1 MAKSIKHKSRR
12 MSTALLVPEAQQ
24 RRSRPVV
31 RRRGATF
38 RQQWKINQPLSL
50 NDVVQ
55 LVDRASES
63 DPGQWSALCPA
74 HSDSN
79 PSLSF
84 SENDGKLLLC
94 CHSGCSHKEI
104 LAKLKALQ
112 AEKSCCGPPS
122 ARPAPPRVTA
132 EPTSRETKKSRN
144 TRRELP
150 NPTTLKNGSSA
161 KEDFA
166 RLAMAFEQAISDV
179 QVSQL
184 AGELNVSPK
193 ALRAMHVGRRAQA
206 GKADLYTFP
215 EFDARGRVVGI
226 STRAKDG
233 RKACIKGS
241 RRGLYLPVGW
251 SKFGTPIV
259 ICEGAS
265 DTAAL
270 LTMEIAGIGRPAA
283 KAGVSDLLK
292 LLRRVS
298 AEIEIF
304 VLGENDQKADGR
316 WPGRDGARSVASKL
330 ADGLSRSIS
339 VVLPPKQVK
348 DVRAWIGSRI
358 RKPHS
363 TRGGRNAR

>member
-1 MAKSIKHKSRR
+1 LLSRRACANDTTGDQADHPPPHFQVTSIRNIMAKSIKHKSRR
-12 MSTALLVPEAQQ
+12 KSTALLVPEAQQ

-38 RQQWKINQPLSL
+38 RQQWKNNQPLSL
-50 NDVVQ
+50 DDVVQ

-74 HSDSN
+74 HADSN

-112 AEKSCCGPPS
+112 AEKFCCGPPS
-122 ARPAPPRVTA
+122 ARPAPRVTA

-184 AGELNVSPK
+184 AKELNVSPK
-193 ALRAMHVGRRAQA
+193 ALRAMHVGRRTQGGTGRAQEHRN
-206 GKADLYTFP
+206 G
-215 EFDARGRVVGI
+215 DAR
-226 STRAKDG
+226 
-233 RKACIKGS
+233 
-241 RRGLYLPVGW
+241 P
-251 SKFGTPIV
+251 
-259 ICEGAS
+259 
-265 DTAAL
+265 
-270 LTMEIAGIGRPAA
+270 
-283 KAGVSDLLK
+283 
-292 LLRRVS
+292 
-298 AEIEIF
+298 
-304 VLGENDQKADGR
+304 
-316 WPGRDGARSVASKL
+316 
-330 ADGLSRSIS
+330 
-339 VVLPPKQVK
+339 
-348 DVRAWIGSRI
+348 
-358 RKPHS
+358 RKPHTGLALAPIRPVAKPPRDS
-363 TRGGRNAR
+363 QVPD